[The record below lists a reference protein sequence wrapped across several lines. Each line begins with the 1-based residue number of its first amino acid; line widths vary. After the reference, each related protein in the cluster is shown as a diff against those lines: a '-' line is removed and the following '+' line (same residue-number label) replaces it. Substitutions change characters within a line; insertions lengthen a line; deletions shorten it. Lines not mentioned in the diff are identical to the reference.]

1 MGQEDRHLAGA
12 QCGTQLFDLGS
23 GVAEDKTLFAA
34 MQGCDE
40 FRRVVEGPNVVQ
52 FDLARRTGNLFGGGL
67 PIAAHRLE
75 RRQRHPWSDD
85 APCAGLH
92 ARALQPVQQ
101 LIRIADGRGQTD
113 ALDGP
118 PGDLFEPFQY
128 GQQVPAPVVAGKS
141 VHFIDNHGPYAPQQA
156 CVVGLD
162 ADQHRLE
169 RLGRGQQDIG
179 GLGSN
184 ALPLRLLGVAVP
196 EGGTSSQPL
205 GVRVDAADEVVEKC
219 FERAEVE
226 HRGAGPLL
234 FCHGRQQGKQAA
246 SVLPPAVGASST
258 ASSPSMSGV
267 IAARWSGRRSD
278 QPRVLTMWCRTTGSS
293 LSSTSAPSVSGE
305 LSASAITAPVRCRRR
320 IPNRR

>member
-1 MGQEDRHLAGA
+1 M
-12 QCGTQLFDLGS
+12 
-23 GVAEDKTLFAA
+23 
-34 MQGCDE
+34 
-40 FRRVVEGPNVVQ
+40 
-52 FDLARRTGNLFGGGL
+52 
-67 PIAAHRLE
+67 
-75 RRQRHPWSDD
+75 
-85 APCAGLH
+85 
-92 ARALQPVQQ
+92 
-101 LIRIADGRGQTD
+101 
-113 ALDGP
+113 
-118 PGDLFEPFQY
+118 FEPFQY

-234 FCHGRQQGKQAA
+234 FCHGRQQGEAGRLSLAA
-246 SVLPPAVGASST
+246 RRRCQQYGVLALHERGDRRSLERAKIGPAEGVDDVVQDDGVEPVEYVGPFRLGRAVGIRHHSS
-258 ASSPSMSGV
+258 SSMSSADTEPPV
-267 IAARWSGRRSD
+267 TVAARLRSTS
-278 QPRVLTMWCRTTGSS
+278 VSS
-293 LSSTSAPSVSGE
+293 LLATVS
-305 LSASAITAPVRCRRR
+305 R
-320 IPNRR
+320 